1 MSCAIS
7 IMPNGSIA
15 YHEERQPQ
23 KNVAQ
28 INWGTPCSFH
38 LIDPRS
44 LNSVS
49 ISTESILELLPV
61 TYKYTSEK
69 FFSSKRT
76 STKSNEHITDFFC
89 YNVTL
94 FVCKGNKLYLLNE
107 LNFPSQHKK
116 RSTIQDYHEKPV
128 ILRVDW
134 GYLIQ
139 NIVGKKKRY
148 AYLVL
153 ENVGNFQIGYKDSIM
168 VLTL

>member
-15 YHEERQPQ
+15 FHEERQPQ

-38 LIDPRS
+38 LTDPGF
-44 LNSVS
+44 LA
-49 ISTESILELLPV
+49 TLFG
-61 TYKYTSEK
+61 

-116 RSTIQDYHEKPV
+116 RSTIQDYHEKPI
-128 ILRVDW
+128 ILCVDW

-153 ENVGNFQIGYKDSIM
+153 ENVGNFQIGYKDSIV

>member
-1 MSCAIS
+1 MVDWGLSRVQTPCNLWHKRCYLQLRHDKWQRPMAYAIS
-7 IMPNGSIA
+7 MMPNGSIA

-61 TYKYTSEK
+61 TYKSTLER

-94 FVCKGNKLYLLNE
+94 FVCKCNKLYPKTFDLMYFNSFSHISE
-107 LNFPSQHKK
+107 TCH
-116 RSTIQDYHEKPV
+116 
-128 ILRVDW
+128 
-134 GYLIQ
+134 G
-139 NIVGKKKRY
+139 
-148 AYLVL
+148 
-153 ENVGNFQIGYKDSIM
+153 
-168 VLTL
+168 

>member
-15 YHEERQPQ
+15 FHEERQPQ

-38 LIDPRS
+38 LTDPGF
-44 LNSVS
+44 LA
-49 ISTESILELLPV
+49 TLFG
-61 TYKYTSEK
+61 

-94 FVCKGNKLYLLNE
+94 FVCKGNKLYPKTFDLMYFNSFSHISE
-107 LNFPSQHKK
+107 TCH
-116 RSTIQDYHEKPV
+116 
-128 ILRVDW
+128 
-134 GYLIQ
+134 G
-139 NIVGKKKRY
+139 
-148 AYLVL
+148 
-153 ENVGNFQIGYKDSIM
+153 
-168 VLTL
+168 